1 MKELRF
7 NEAAFNNL
15 FTHHVK
21 QIKDVNYHYVIGGA
35 GEPLLLLHG
44 AFQTWIKWSAIMPEL
59 AKKYTLIVPDLRG
72 LGDTSKPE
80 TGFDMRNVADDMYQL
95 MQQLGFATFRVAGH
109 DLGGG
114 VTYALAAAHPDKV
127 ISFAFLD
134 MLIPGFGFEQA
145 WVPQPNGQFLWFAA
159 LNAVPNLI
167 EVLLNGRE
175 GEYLNAVLKSF
186 TSNIDAISV
195 AEMNEYTRTYA
206 LEGSM
211 KSLGAYFRVMWTNIE
226 HNHSNAVNKVAMPA
240 LAIGGGF
247 STGEMAANSLR
258 EVASNVTS
266 VIVENTGHWLV
277 DENPEKV
284 LAYLM
289 DFFSKN

>member
-1 MKELRF
+1 MKKLSF
-7 NEAAFNNL
+7 NSEEFNQL
-15 FTHHVK
+15 FTHNFEE
-21 QIKDVNYHYVIGGA
+21 IKNVNYHYVTGGK

-80 TGFDMRNVADDMYQL
+80 SGFDMKNVADDLYLL
-95 MQQLGFATFRVAGH
+95 MQKLGHEKFRIAGH

-145 WVPQPNGQFLWFAA
+145 WIPQPNGQFLWFAS
-159 LNAVPNLI
+159 LNSVPNLV
-167 EVLLNGRE
+167 EMLLKGRE
-175 GEYLNAVLKSF
+175 RDYLNAVLKSF
-186 TSNIDAISV
+186 TSNPDAV
-195 AEMNEYTRTYA
+195 DAEQMNEYSRTYS
-206 LEGSM
+206 LDGSM
-211 KSLGAYFRVMWTNIE
+211 KSLGEYFRAMWTNFE
-226 HNHSNAVNKVAMPA
+226 HNHSNAATKVTMPT
-240 LAIGGGF
+240 LAVGGGY

-258 EVASNVTS
+258 EVASNVSS

-277 DENPEKV
+277 DENPEK
-284 LAYLM
+284 LL
-289 DFFSKN
+289 DILLTFFDKN